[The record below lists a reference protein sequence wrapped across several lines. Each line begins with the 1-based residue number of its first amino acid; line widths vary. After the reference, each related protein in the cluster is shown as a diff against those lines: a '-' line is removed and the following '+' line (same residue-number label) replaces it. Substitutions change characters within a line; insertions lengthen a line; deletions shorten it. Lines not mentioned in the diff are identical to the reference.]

1 MCAGDPT
8 KCAVCG
14 MAFMER
20 CANHADDRWEH
31 YPDCPTPPVRIVEK
45 QDGFWLVIDKGP
57 AQALINLNHNQ
68 RGPIVQK
75 AIEAVA
81 IDETKEEAHADHS

>member
-1 MCAGDPT
+1 
-8 KCAVCG
+8 

-20 CANHADDRWEH
+20 CANHVDDRWEH

-45 QDGFWLVIDKGP
+45 QDGYWLVIDKGT
-57 AQALINLNHNQ
+57 AQALININYNQ
-68 RGPIVQK
+68 RGPIVQA

-81 IDETKEEAHADHS
+81 IDETGTRGDGDPGI